1 MSKLNDSKKQY
12 NDIEIPTELKQ
23 VVSKS
28 VQTVKREQLK
38 KKPSFKKFGLG
49 VAAAA
54 AIFVAGVNVNP
65 TLAQSLSTVPIL
77 GSIIQVVSIQEI
89 TIEEDTYNADLKT
102 PNVTGLTNKEL
113 ENSLNE
119 KYIAENK
126 ELYEGFQKEMEA
138 LKEVGGGHLG
148 VASTYEVVTDT
159 DEILSISRYAVN
171 IVGSSSTTMRTDT
184 IDKKN
189 EVLITLPSLFK
200 DDKGYIETIS
210 TYIKGEMKKEMA
222 ADEMNMYWIAGEE
235 EVFDGF
241 DTIRPDQTF
250 SITSDHK
257 LTISFDKYEVAP
269 GSMGVITFEIP
280 TDVIKEELIS
290 DYYIK

>member
-1 MSKLNDSKKQY
+1 MSKLNESKKQY
-12 NDIEIPTELKQ
+12 DDIEIPTELQQ

-28 VQTVKREQLK
+28 IQNAKKEQSRK
-38 KKPSFKKFGLG
+38 MPSFKKFGIG
-49 VAAAA
+49 FVAAA
-54 AIFVAGVNVNP
+54 AIFIASVNMNP
-65 TLAQSLSTVPIL
+65 ALAQTLSTVPIL
-77 GSIIQVVSIQEI
+77 GSIVQVISIQEI
-89 TIEEDTYNADLKT
+89 TIDEDTYNADLKV
-102 PNVTGLTNKEL
+102 PNVTGLTNKKL

-126 ELYEGFQKEMEA
+126 ALYESFQKEMEA

-148 VASTYEVVTDT
+148 VVSTYEVVTDT
-159 DEILSISRYAVN
+159 DEILSISRYEAN

-200 DDKGYIETIS
+200 DDQGYIETIS
-210 TYIKGEMKKEMA
+210 TYIKGEMTKQMA
-222 ADEMNMYWIAGEE
+222 EDEMNMYWIASEE
-235 EVFDGF
+235 EIGF
-241 DTIRPDQTF
+241 ESIRPDQTF
-250 SITSDHK
+250 SITADHK

-269 GSMGVITFEIP
+269 GYMGVITFEIP
-280 TDVIKEELIS
+280 TDVIKDELIS

>member
-1 MSKLNDSKKQY
+1 MSKLNESKKQY

-28 VQTVKREQLK
+28 IQTVKREQSRK
-38 KKPSFKKFGLG
+38 KSSFKKVGFGF
-49 VAAAA
+49 VAAA
-54 AIFVAGVNVNP
+54 AIFVASVNMNP
-65 TLAQSLSTVPIL
+65 TLAQSMSTVPIL
-77 GSIIQVVSIQEI
+77 GSIVQVVSIQEI
-89 TIEEDTYNADLKT
+89 TVEEDTYNADLKV

-126 ELYEGFQKEMEA
+126 ALYEGFQKEMEA
-138 LKEVGGGHLG
+138 LKEVGGGHHG
-148 VASTYEVVTDT
+148 VVSTYEVVTDT
-159 DEILSISRYAVN
+159 DEILSISRYEVN
-171 IVGSSSTTMRTDT
+171 IVGSSSTIMRTDT

-200 DDKGYIETIS
+200 DNGYIETIS
-210 TYIKGEMKKEMA
+210 TYIKGEMTKEMA
-222 ADEMNMYWIAGEE
+222 ADEMNIYWIASEE
-235 EVFDGF
+235 EIGLES
-241 DTIRPDQTF
+241 IRPDQTF
-250 SITSDHK
+250 SITADHK

-269 GSMGVITFEIP
+269 GYMGVVTFEIP

>member
-28 VQTVKREQLK
+28 VQTVKREQSK
-38 KKPSFKKFGLG
+38 KKSSFKKFGIG
-49 VAAAA
+49 IVAAA
-54 AIFVAGVNVNP
+54 AIFVASVNMNP
-65 TLAQSLSTVPIL
+65 TLAQTLSVVPIL
-77 GSIIQVVSIQEI
+77 GSIVQVVSVQEI
-89 TIEEDTYNADLKT
+89 TIEEDTYNADIKV

-126 ELYEGFQKEMEA
+126 VLYEGFQKEMEA
-138 LKEVGGGHLG
+138 LKEAGGGHLG

-159 DEILSISRYAVN
+159 DEILSISRYTVN

-189 EVLITLPSLFK
+189 EILITLPSLFK
-200 DDKGYIETIS
+200 DKEYIETIS
-210 TYIKGEMKKEMA
+210 TYIKGEMAKEMA
-222 ADEMNMYWIAGEE
+222 ADEMNMYWIASEE
-235 EVFDGF
+235 EIGF

-250 SITSDHK
+250 SITADHK

-280 TDVIKEELIS
+280 TGVIKEELIS

>member
-1 MSKLNDSKKQY
+1 MSKLNESKKQY
-12 NDIEIPTELKQ
+12 DDIEIPTELQQ

-28 VQTVKREQLK
+28 IQNAKKEQSRK
-38 KKPSFKKFGLG
+38 MPSFKKFGIG
-49 VAAAA
+49 FVAAA
-54 AIFVAGVNVNP
+54 AIFIASVNMNP
-65 TLAQSLSTVPIL
+65 ALAQTLSTVPIL
-77 GSIIQVVSIQEI
+77 GSIVQVISIQEI
-89 TIEEDTYNADLKT
+89 TIDEDTYNADLKV

-126 ELYEGFQKEMEA
+126 ALYESFQKEMEA

-148 VASTYEVVTDT
+148 VVSTYEVVTDT
-159 DEILSISRYAVN
+159 DEILSISRYEAN

-200 DDKGYIETIS
+200 DDQGYIETIS
-210 TYIKGEMKKEMA
+210 TYIKGEMTKQMA
-222 ADEMNMYWIAGEE
+222 EDEMNMYWIASEE
-235 EVFDGF
+235 EIGF
-241 DTIRPDQTF
+241 ESIRPDQTF
-250 SITSDHK
+250 SITADHK

-269 GSMGVITFEIP
+269 GYMGVITFEIP
-280 TDVIKEELIS
+280 TDVIKDELIS

>member
-1 MSKLNDSKKQY
+1 MSKLHESKKQY
-12 NDIEIPTELKQ
+12 DDIEIPTELQQ

-28 VQTVKREQLK
+28 IQNAKKEQSRK
-38 KKPSFKKFGLG
+38 MPSFKKFGIG
-49 VAAAA
+49 FVAAA
-54 AIFVAGVNVNP
+54 AIFIASVNINP
-65 TLAQSLSTVPIL
+65 ALAQSLSTVPIL
-77 GSIIQVVSIQEI
+77 GSIVQVISIQEI
-89 TIEEDTYNADLKT
+89 TIDEDTYNADLKV

-126 ELYEGFQKEMEA
+126 ALYESFQKEMEA
-138 LKEVGGGHLG
+138 QKEVGGGHLG
-148 VASTYEVVTDT
+148 VVSTYEVVTDT
-159 DEILSISRYAVN
+159 DEILSISRYEAN

-200 DDKGYIETIS
+200 DDQGYIETIS
-210 TYIKGEMKKEMA
+210 TYIKGEMTKQMA
-222 ADEMNMYWIAGEE
+222 EDEMNMYWIASEE
-235 EVFDGF
+235 EIGF
-241 DTIRPDQTF
+241 ESIRPDQTF
-250 SITSDHK
+250 SITADHK

-269 GSMGVITFEIP
+269 GYMGVITFEIP
-280 TDVIKEELIS
+280 TDVIKDELIS

>member
-1 MSKLNDSKKQY
+1 MSKLNESKKQY
-12 NDIEIPTELKQ
+12 DDIEIPTELQQ

-28 VQTVKREQLK
+28 IQNAKKEQSRK
-38 KKPSFKKFGLG
+38 MPSFKRFGIG
-49 VAAAA
+49 FVAAA
-54 AIFVAGVNVNP
+54 AIFIASVNMNP
-65 TLAQSLSTVPIL
+65 ALAQTLSTVPIL
-77 GSIIQVVSIQEI
+77 GSIVQVISIQEI
-89 TIEEDTYNADLKT
+89 TIDEDTYNADLKV
-102 PNVTGLTNKEL
+102 PNVTGLTNKKL

-126 ELYEGFQKEMEA
+126 ALYESFQKEMEA

-148 VASTYEVVTDT
+148 VVSTYELVTDT
-159 DEILSISRYAVN
+159 DEILSISRYEAN

-200 DDKGYIETIS
+200 DDQGYIETIS
-210 TYIKGEMKKEMA
+210 TYIKGEMTKQMA
-222 ADEMNMYWIAGEE
+222 EDEMNMYWIASEE
-235 EVFDGF
+235 EIGF
-241 DTIRPDQTF
+241 ESIRPDQTF
-250 SITSDHK
+250 SITADHK

-269 GSMGVITFEIP
+269 GYMGVITFEIP
-280 TDVIKEELIS
+280 TDVIKDELIS

>member
-1 MSKLNDSKKQY
+1 MSKLNESKKQY
-12 NDIEIPTELKQ
+12 DDIEIPTELKQ

-28 VQTVKREQLK
+28 IQNAKREQSRK
-38 KKPSFKKFGLG
+38 MPSFKKFGIG
-49 VAAAA
+49 FVAAA
-54 AIFVAGVNVNP
+54 AIFIASVNMNP
-65 TLAQSLSTVPIL
+65 ALAQTLSTVPIL
-77 GSIIQVVSIQEI
+77 GSIVQVISIQEI
-89 TIEEDTYNADLKT
+89 TIDEDTYNADLKV

-126 ELYEGFQKEMEA
+126 ELYESFQKEMEA

-148 VASTYEVVTDT
+148 VVSTYEVVTDT
-159 DEILSISRYAVN
+159 DEILSISRYEAN

-200 DDKGYIETIS
+200 DDQGYIETIS
-210 TYIKGEMKKEMA
+210 TYIKGEMTKQMA
-222 ADEMNMYWIAGEE
+222 EDEMNMYWIASEE
-235 EVFDGF
+235 EIGF
-241 DTIRPDQTF
+241 ESIRPDQTF
-250 SITSDHK
+250 SITADHK

-269 GSMGVITFEIP
+269 GYMGVITFEIP
-280 TDVIKEELIS
+280 TDVIKDELIS

>member
-1 MSKLNDSKKQY
+1 MSKLNESKKQY
-12 NDIEIPTELKQ
+12 DDIEIPTELQQ

-28 VQTVKREQLK
+28 IQNAKKEQSRK
-38 KKPSFKKFGLG
+38 MPSFKKFGIG
-49 VAAAA
+49 FVAAA
-54 AIFVAGVNVNP
+54 AIFIASVNMNP
-65 TLAQSLSTVPIL
+65 ALAQKLSTVPIL
-77 GSIIQVVSIQEI
+77 GSIVQVISIQEI
-89 TIEEDTYNADLKT
+89 TIDEDTYNADLKV
-102 PNVTGLTNKEL
+102 PNVTGLTNKKL

-126 ELYEGFQKEMEA
+126 ALYESFQKEMEA

-148 VASTYEVVTDT
+148 VVSTYEVVTDT
-159 DEILSISRYAVN
+159 DEILSISRYEAN

-200 DDKGYIETIS
+200 DDQGYIETIS
-210 TYIKGEMKKEMA
+210 TYIKGEMTKQMA
-222 ADEMNMYWIAGEE
+222 EDEMNMYWIASEE
-235 EVFDGF
+235 EIGF
-241 DTIRPDQTF
+241 ESIRPDQTF
-250 SITSDHK
+250 SITADHK

-269 GSMGVITFEIP
+269 GYMGVITFEIP
-280 TDVIKEELIS
+280 TDVIKDELIS

>member
-1 MSKLNDSKKQY
+1 MSKLYESKKQY
-12 NDIEIPTELKQ
+12 DDIEIPEELKQ
-23 VVSKS
+23 IVSRSIETAKM
-28 VQTVKREQLK
+28 E
-38 KKPSFKKFGLG
+38 KPKNSSTFKKWGAG
-49 VAAAA
+49 VVAAA
-54 AIFVAGVNVNP
+54 AIFVASVNMSP
-65 TLAQSLSTVPIL
+65 TLAQALSTVPVL
-77 GSIIQVVSIQEI
+77 GQIVHVVTFQEI
-89 TIEEDTYNADLKT
+89 TIEEDTYNVDLKI

-126 ELYEGFQKEMEA
+126 ALYEGFQKGMEA

-148 VASTYEVVTDT
+148 VVSTYEIVTDT
-159 DEILSISRYAVN
+159 DEILSISRYEAN

-200 DDKGYIETIS
+200 DKGYIETIS
-210 TYIKGEMKKEMA
+210 TYIKDEMRKEMA
-222 ADEMNMYWIAGEE
+222 ADEMNMYWIASEE
-235 EVFDGF
+235 EIGF
-241 DTIRPDQTF
+241 ESIRPDQTF
-250 SITSDHK
+250 SITADHK

-280 TDVIKEELIS
+280 TDVIKEDLIS

>member
-1 MSKLNDSKKQY
+1 MSKLNESKKQY
-12 NDIEIPTELKQ
+12 DDIEIPTELKQ

-28 VQTVKREQLK
+28 IQNAKREQSRK
-38 KKPSFKKFGLG
+38 MPSFKKFVIGF
-49 VAAAA
+49 VAAA
-54 AIFVAGVNVNP
+54 AIFIASVNMNP
-65 TLAQSLSTVPIL
+65 ALAQSLSTVPIL
-77 GSIIQVVSIQEI
+77 GSIVQVISIQEI
-89 TIEEDTYNADLKT
+89 TIDEDTYNADLKV

-126 ELYEGFQKEMEA
+126 ELYESFQKEMEA

-148 VASTYEVVTDT
+148 VVSTYEVVTDT
-159 DEILSISRYAVN
+159 DEILSISRYEAN

-200 DDKGYIETIS
+200 DDQGYIETIS
-210 TYIKGEMKKEMA
+210 TYIKREMTKQMA
-222 ADEMNMYWIAGEE
+222 EDEMNMYWIASEE
-235 EVFDGF
+235 EIGF
-241 DTIRPDQTF
+241 ESIRPDQTF
-250 SITSDHK
+250 SITADHK

-269 GSMGVITFEIP
+269 GYMGVITFEIP
-280 TDVIKEELIS
+280 TDVIKDELIS

>member
-1 MSKLNDSKKQY
+1 MSKLNETKKQY
-12 NDIEIPTELKQ
+12 DDIEIPTELKQ

-28 VQTVKREQLK
+28 IQNAKREQSRK
-38 KKPSFKKFGLG
+38 MPSFKKFGIG
-49 VAAAA
+49 FVAAA
-54 AIFVAGVNVNP
+54 AIFIASVNMNP
-65 TLAQSLSTVPIL
+65 ALAQSLSTVPIL
-77 GSIIQVVSIQEI
+77 GSIVQVISIQEI
-89 TIEEDTYNADLKT
+89 TIDEDTYNADLKV

-126 ELYEGFQKEMEA
+126 ELYESFQKEMEA

-148 VASTYEVVTDT
+148 VVSTYEVVTDT
-159 DEILSISRYAVN
+159 DEILSISRYKAN

-200 DDKGYIETIS
+200 DDQGYIETIS
-210 TYIKGEMKKEMA
+210 TYIKGEMTKQMA
-222 ADEMNMYWIAGEE
+222 EDEMNMYWIASEE
-235 EVFDGF
+235 EIGF
-241 DTIRPDQTF
+241 ESIRPDQTF
-250 SITSDHK
+250 SITADHK

-269 GSMGVITFEIP
+269 GYMGVITFEIP
-280 TDVIKEELIS
+280 TDVIKDELIS

>member
-1 MSKLNDSKKQY
+1 MSKLNESKKQY
-12 NDIEIPTELKQ
+12 DDIEIPTELQQ

-28 VQTVKREQLK
+28 IQNAKKEQSRK
-38 KKPSFKKFGLG
+38 MPSFKKFGIG
-49 VAAAA
+49 FVAAA
-54 AIFVAGVNVNP
+54 AIFIASVNINP
-65 TLAQSLSTVPIL
+65 ALAQSLSTVPIL
-77 GSIIQVVSIQEI
+77 GSIVQVISIQEI
-89 TIEEDTYNADLKT
+89 TIDEDTYNADLKV

-126 ELYEGFQKEMEA
+126 ALYESFQKEMEA

-148 VASTYEVVTDT
+148 VVSTYEVVTDT
-159 DEILSISRYAVN
+159 DEILSISRYEAN

-200 DDKGYIETIS
+200 DDQGYIETIS
-210 TYIKGEMKKEMA
+210 TYIKGEMTKQMA
-222 ADEMNMYWIAGEE
+222 EDEMNMYWIASEE
-235 EVFDGF
+235 EIGF
-241 DTIRPDQTF
+241 ESIRPDQTF
-250 SITSDHK
+250 SITADHK

-269 GSMGVITFEIP
+269 GYMGVITFEIP
-280 TDVIKEELIS
+280 TDVIKDELIS

>member
-1 MSKLNDSKKQY
+1 MSKLNESKKQY
-12 NDIEIPTELKQ
+12 DDIEIPTELKQ

-28 VQTVKREQLK
+28 IQNAKREQSRK
-38 KKPSFKKFGLG
+38 MPSFKKFGIG
-49 VAAAA
+49 FVAAA
-54 AIFVAGVNVNP
+54 AIFIASVNMNP
-65 TLAQSLSTVPIL
+65 AFAQSLSTVPIL
-77 GSIIQVVSIQEI
+77 GSIIQVISIQEI
-89 TIEEDTYNADLKT
+89 TIDVDTYNADLKV

-126 ELYEGFQKEMEA
+126 ALYESFQKEMEA

-148 VASTYEVVTDT
+148 VVSTYEVVTDT
-159 DEILSISRYAVN
+159 DEILSISRYEAN

-200 DDKGYIETIS
+200 DDQGYIETIS
-210 TYIKGEMKKEMA
+210 TYIKGEMTKQMA
-222 ADEMNMYWIAGEE
+222 EDEMNMYWIASEE
-235 EVFDGF
+235 EIGF
-241 DTIRPDQTF
+241 ESIRPDQTF
-250 SITSDHK
+250 SITADHK

-269 GSMGVITFEIP
+269 GYMGVITFEIP
-280 TDVIKEELIS
+280 TDVIKDELIS

>member
-1 MSKLNDSKKQY
+1 MSKLNESKKQY
-12 NDIEIPTELKQ
+12 HNIEIPTELKQ

-28 VQTVKREQLK
+28 IQNAK
-38 KKPSFKKFGLG
+38 KGQSRKMSSFKKFGIG
-49 VAAAA
+49 FVAAA
-54 AIFVAGVNVNP
+54 AIFIASVNINP
-65 TLAQSLSTVPIL
+65 ALAQTLSTVPIL
-77 GSIIQVVSIQEI
+77 GSIVQVISIQEI
-89 TIEEDTYNADLKT
+89 TIDEDTYNADLKV

-126 ELYEGFQKEMEA
+126 ALYESFQKEMEA

-148 VASTYEVVTDT
+148 VVSTYEVVTDT
-159 DEILSISRYAVN
+159 DEILSISRYEAN

-200 DDKGYIETIS
+200 DDQGYIETIS
-210 TYIKGEMKKEMA
+210 TYIKGEMTKQMA
-222 ADEMNMYWIAGEE
+222 EDEMNMYWIASEE
-235 EVFDGF
+235 EIGF
-241 DTIRPDQTF
+241 ESIRPDQTF
-250 SITSDHK
+250 SITADHK

-269 GSMGVITFEIP
+269 GYMGVITFEIP
-280 TDVIKEELIS
+280 TDVIKDELIS

>member
-12 NDIEIPTELKQ
+12 NDIEIPAELKQ

-28 VQTVKREQLK
+28 IQTVKMEQSK
-38 KKPSFKKFGLG
+38 KKPSFKKFGIG

-54 AIFVAGVNVNP
+54 TIFVASVNMNP
-65 TLAQSLSTVPIL
+65 ALAQSLSKVPIL
-77 GSIIQVVSIQEI
+77 GSIVQVISIQEI
-89 TIEEDTYNADLKT
+89 TIEEDTYNADLKV
-102 PNVTGLTNKEL
+102 PNVTGLNNKEL

-126 ELYEGFQKEMEA
+126 ALYEGFQKEMEA

-148 VASTYEVVTDT
+148 VVSTYEVVTDT
-159 DEILSISRYAVN
+159 DEILSISRYEAN
-171 IVGSSSTTMRTDT
+171 AVGSSSTTIRIDT

-200 DDKGYIETIS
+200 DDGYAATIS
-210 TYIKGEMKKEMA
+210 KYIKSEMSKEMA
-222 ADEMNMYWIAGEE
+222 ADETITYWIASEE
-235 EVFDGF
+235 EIGF
-241 DTIRPDQTF
+241 ESIRSDQTF
-250 SITSDHK
+250 SITADHK
-257 LTISFDKYEVAP
+257 LTISFDKYEIAP

-280 TDVIKEELIS
+280 TEVIKNELIS

>member
-12 NDIEIPTELKQ
+12 NDIEIPAELKQ

-28 VQTVKREQLK
+28 IQTVKMEQSK
-38 KKPSFKKFGLG
+38 KKPSFKKFGIG

-54 AIFVAGVNVNP
+54 TIFVASVNMNP
-65 TLAQSLSTVPIL
+65 ALAQSLSKVPIL
-77 GSIIQVVSIQEI
+77 GSIVQVISIQEI
-89 TIEEDTYNADLKT
+89 TIEEDTYNADLKV
-102 PNVTGLTNKEL
+102 PNVTGLNNKEL

-126 ELYEGFQKEMEA
+126 ALYEGFQKEMEA

-148 VASTYEVVTDT
+148 VVSTYEVVTDT
-159 DEILSISRYAVN
+159 DEILSISRYEAN
-171 IVGSSSTTMRTDT
+171 SVGSSSTTMRIDT

-200 DDKGYIETIS
+200 DDGYAATIS
-210 TYIKGEMKKEMA
+210 KYIKSEMSKEMA
-222 ADEMNMYWIAGEE
+222 ADETITYWIASEE
-235 EVFDGF
+235 EIGF
-241 DTIRPDQTF
+241 ESIRSDQTF
-250 SITSDHK
+250 SITADHK
-257 LTISFDKYEVAP
+257 LTISFDKYEIAP
-269 GSMGVITFEIP
+269 GYMGVITFEIP
-280 TDVIKEELIS
+280 TEVIKNELIS

>member
-1 MSKLNDSKKQY
+1 MSKLNESKKQY
-12 NDIEIPTELKQ
+12 DDIEIPTELKQ

-28 VQTVKREQLK
+28 IQNAKREQSRK
-38 KKPSFKKFGLG
+38 MPSFKKFGIG
-49 VAAAA
+49 FVAAA
-54 AIFVAGVNVNP
+54 AIFIASVNMNP
-65 TLAQSLSTVPIL
+65 ALAQSLSTVPIL
-77 GSIIQVVSIQEI
+77 GSIVQVISIQEI
-89 TIEEDTYNADLKT
+89 TIDEDTYNADLKV

-126 ELYEGFQKEMEA
+126 ELYESFQKEMEA

-148 VASTYEVVTDT
+148 VVSTYEVVTDT
-159 DEILSISRYAVN
+159 DEILSISRYEAN

-200 DDKGYIETIS
+200 DDQGYIETIS
-210 TYIKGEMKKEMA
+210 TYIKGEMTKQMA
-222 ADEMNMYWIAGEE
+222 EDEMNMYWIASEE
-235 EVFDGF
+235 EIGF
-241 DTIRPDQTF
+241 ESIRPDQTF
-250 SITSDHK
+250 SITADHK

-269 GSMGVITFEIP
+269 GYMGVITFEIP
-280 TDVIKEELIS
+280 TDVIKDELIS

>member
-1 MSKLNDSKKQY
+1 MSKLNESKKQY
-12 NDIEIPTELKQ
+12 DDIEIPTELQQ

-28 VQTVKREQLK
+28 IQNAKKEQSRK
-38 KKPSFKKFGLG
+38 MPSFKRFGIG
-49 VAAAA
+49 FVAAA
-54 AIFVAGVNVNP
+54 AIFIASVNMNP
-65 TLAQSLSTVPIL
+65 ALAQTLSTVPIL
-77 GSIIQVVSIQEI
+77 GSIVQVISIQEI
-89 TIEEDTYNADLKT
+89 TIDEDTYNADLKV

-126 ELYEGFQKEMEA
+126 ALYESFQKEMEA

-148 VASTYEVVTDT
+148 VVSTYEVVTDT
-159 DEILSISRYAVN
+159 DEILSISRYEAN

-200 DDKGYIETIS
+200 DDQGYIETIS
-210 TYIKGEMKKEMA
+210 TYIKGEMTKQMA
-222 ADEMNMYWIAGEE
+222 EDEMNMYWIASEE
-235 EVFDGF
+235 EIGF
-241 DTIRPDQTF
+241 ESIRPDQTF
-250 SITSDHK
+250 SITADHK

-269 GSMGVITFEIP
+269 GYMGVITFEIP
-280 TDVIKEELIS
+280 TDVIKDELIS